1 MLQFLLSELL
11 QKKKNTKKKQDFIKV
26 KETFAHF
33 CPVEGMGTTQS
44 LLIYEGLYFQR
55 WIAMASV
62 FLFE

>member
-1 MLQFLLSELL
+1 MLQFLLPELL
-11 QKKKNTKKKQDFIKV
+11 HTKKTQDFIKV

-62 FLFE
+62 FLYE